1 MSAIRRISNLF
12 KRSEIDA
19 EIDAELK
26 SHIEMRIDDNLA
38 DGMSSEE
45 AIRDAAR
52 RFGNRTVTKERVTG
66 ADAALALDSVW
77 SDIRFASRQL
87 AKNPGFAFT
96 AIMVLA
102 LGMGASIAIFA
113 FIDAA
118 LIKPLPY
125 NDPGRLVSIYETVPS
140 CPLCNISYQNY
151 LDWRKSNLPFSALEA
166 WGWANYLIHTPE
178 GTEPAHGT
186 RVSDGFFRALGVTPI
201 LGRDFYAGEDAPG
214 APRTVLITYGVWQK
228 RFGGSRNVVGRT
240 ITLSNIAYSVIGVL
254 PRSFHFAPR
263 GEAEFWT
270 ALNDP
275 NACDQRRGCHGLFGV
290 ARLKDGTSL
299 QTAVAALTTEASR
312 LEKLY
317 PDSNHGYSATAIP
330 LKVAVMGDI
339 RPVLLVLL
347 SGAFLLLMIACTN
360 VAGLLLVRSENRKRE
375 MALRGALGATPA
387 RLFRQ
392 YATESLVLVLAG
404 SGLGLG
410 LAYLAVKLLIKLVP
424 EDRIGGMP
432 FLLTVGFSPQVLA
445 FAGII
450 SLVAGILFAF
460 IPALR
465 ISRVNLR
472 GDLAEGG
479 RGSAQNAWRRIGSKL
494 TVLELAIA
502 VVLLVGAGLLGKSLY
517 LLLHVDTGFAP
528 DHLATLRVAAPESYA
543 DDHRLMALERSIAS
557 RIGSLPGVKS
567 ASISG
572 DMPVRSWDGGTSI
585 IVPGRSVNG
594 QRDDIPE
601 RDVSSGYLTT
611 LGAKLVRGRYFSEAE
626 DDPSKPHV
634 VVINQTLAKQYFPGE
649 DPVGK
654 QLEYEGSHAFMSII
668 GVVEDIKEGPLD
680 SVNRAAI
687 YVPFNQDSSRSFV
700 VIVRTSQDERTLL
713 PLLTDAIHQ
722 IDPSI
727 AVSDAITMTDWI
739 NESGSAYLHRSAT
752 WLVGGFAGLALLL
765 SVIGL
770 YGVIAYSVSRRTRE
784 IGVRMALGA
793 ERGSVQ
799 RMILRESTKLTAL
812 GLGAGLLCS
821 LGPSMLMRK
830 LLFGTQAWDMPT
842 LVLVSSAL
850 ALSALMASY
859 IPARRAA
866 SVDPVNA
873 LRAE

>member
-1 MSAIRRISNLF
+1 MSICRRILNLF

-38 DGMSSEE
+38 DGMSPED
-45 AIRDAAR
+45 ARRNAAR
-52 RFGNRTVTKERVTG
+52 RFGSRTLMKERVTG
-66 ADAALALDSVW
+66 ADAVLALDSVW
-77 SDIRFASRQL
+77 SDIRFASRYL

-102 LGMGASIAIFA
+102 LGMGTSTAIFA
-113 FIDAA
+113 FVNAA

-125 NDPGRLVSIYETVPS
+125 KDPGRLVSIYETVPS
-140 CPLCNISYQNY
+140 CPLCNISYQNFA
-151 LDWRKSNLPFSALEA
+151 DWKKSDLPFSALEA
-166 WGWANYLIHTPE
+166 WGWASYLVHTPE

-186 RVSDGFFRALGVTPI
+186 RVSDGFFRALGVAPI
-201 LGRDFYAGEDAPG
+201 VGRDFYTGEDAPG
-214 APRTVLITYGVWQK
+214 APRTVLITYGAWQK
-228 RFGGSRNVVGRT
+228 WFGGSANVVGQT
-240 ITLSNIAYSVIGVL
+240 VTLSDIAYSVIGVL
-254 PRSFHFAPR
+254 PRDFHFAPR

-275 NACDQRRGCHGLFGV
+275 SDCDKRRGCHGLFGLG
-290 ARLKDGTSL
+290 RLKDGTSL
-299 QTAVAALTTEASR
+299 QTAVAALKTESSR

-317 PDSNHGYSATAIP
+317 PDSNHGFGATAIP
-330 LKVAVMGDI
+330 LKVAVVGDI

-375 MALRGALGATPA
+375 TALRGALGATPA

-392 YATESLVLVLAG
+392 HATESLVLVLAG

-432 FLLTVGFSPQVLA
+432 FLLTAGLSPQVLA

-450 SLVAGILFAF
+450 SLVAGILFTVV
-460 IPALR
+460 PALR
-465 ISRVNLR
+465 ISRMNLR

-479 RGSAQNAWRRIGSKL
+479 RGSAQNVWRRIGSKL
-494 TVLELAIA
+494 TVLELATA

-517 LLLHVDTGFAP
+517 LLLHVDTGFES
-528 DHLATLRVAAPESYA
+528 DHLATLRVAAPTSYA
-543 DDHRLMALERSIAS
+543 DDNRLMVLERLIVN

-567 ASISG
+567 ASISAN
-572 DMPVRSWDGGTSI
+572 MPVRSWDGGTSI
-585 IVPGRSVNG
+585 LVPGHPVNG
-594 QRDDIPE
+594 ERNDTPE

-611 LGAKLVRGRYFSEAE
+611 VGARLVRGRYFSEAE

-634 VVINQTLAKQYFPGE
+634 VVINQTLAKQYFPGK

-654 QLEYEGSHAFMSII
+654 QLEYEGSHTLMSII

-680 SVNRAAI
+680 SANRAVI
-687 YVPFNQDSSRSFV
+687 YVPFNQDSSHSFV
-700 VIVRTSQDERTLL
+700 VIARTSQDEQTLL
-713 PLLTDAIHQ
+713 PVLTAAIHQ

-752 WLVGGFAGLALLL
+752 LLVGGFAGLALLL
-765 SVIGL
+765 SVVGL
-770 YGVIAYSVSRRTRE
+770 YGVIAYSVSQRTRE

-793 ERGSVQ
+793 ERSSVS

-821 LGPSMLMRK
+821 LGSSMLMRK
-830 LLFGTQAWDMPT
+830 LLFGTQVWDMPT

-850 ALSALMASY
+850 ALSALMATY

-866 SVDPVNA
+866 SVNPVDA

>member
-1 MSAIRRISNLF
+1 MSICRRILNLF

-26 SHIEMRIDDNLA
+26 SHIEMRIDDNIA
-38 DGMSSEE
+38 DGMSRED
-45 AIRDAAR
+45 AIRNAVR
-52 RFGNRTVTKERVTG
+52 RFGNRTLTKERVTG

-77 SDIRFASRQL
+77 SDIRFASRYL
-87 AKNPGFAFT
+87 VRNPGFAFT
-96 AIMVLA
+96 AIVVLA
-102 LGMGASIAIFA
+102 LGMGTSIAIFA
-113 FIDAA
+113 FVNAA

-125 NDPGRLVSIYETVPS
+125 KNPGRLVSIYETVPS

-151 LDWRKSNLPFSALEA
+151 LDWKKSDLPFSALEA
-166 WGWANYLIHTPE
+166 WGWADYLIHTPE
-178 GTEPAHGT
+178 GTEPAQGT

-214 APRTVLITYGVWQK
+214 APRTILITYGAWQK
-228 RFGGSRNVVGRT
+228 RFGGSRNVIGRT
-240 ITLSNIAYSVIGVL
+240 ITLSDIAYSVIGVL
-254 PRSFHFAPR
+254 PRDFHFAPR
-263 GEAEFWT
+263 GEAEFWA

-275 NACDQRRGCHGLFGV
+275 SACDQRRGCHGLFGLG
-290 ARLKDGTSL
+290 RLKDGTSL
-299 QTAVAALTTEASR
+299 QTAVAALKTEASR
-312 LEKLY
+312 LENQH
-317 PDSNHGYSATAIP
+317 PDSNHGFSATAIP
-330 LKVAVMGDI
+330 LTVAVLGNI
-339 RPVLLVLL
+339 QPVLLMLL

-375 MALRGALGATPA
+375 MALRSALGAAPA

-392 YATESLVLVLAG
+392 FATEALLLVLAG

-410 LAYLAVKLLIKLVP
+410 LAYLVVKLLIKLVP

-432 FLLTVGFSPQVLA
+432 FLLTVGLSPQVLA

-450 SLVAGILFAF
+450 SLVAGILFAVV
-460 IPALR
+460 PALC

-472 GDLAEGG
+472 RDLAEGD
-479 RGSAQNAWRRIGSKL
+479 RGSAQSAWRRIGSKL
-494 TVLELAIA
+494 TVLELASA

-517 LLLHVDTGFAP
+517 LLLHVDTGFEP
-528 DHLATLRVAAPESYA
+528 DHLATLRVAAPKSYV
-543 DDHRLMALERSIAS
+543 DDNRLMVLERLIAS
-557 RIGSLPGVKS
+557 RIGGLPGVKS

-572 DMPVRSWDGGTSI
+572 NMPVRSWDGGTSI
-585 IVPGRSVNG
+585 IVPGRPMTG
-594 QRDDIPE
+594 QRNDIPE

-611 LGAKLVRGRYFSEAE
+611 LGATLVRGRVFSEAE

-654 QLEYEGSHAFMSII
+654 QLEYEGSHALMSII

-680 SVNRAAI
+680 SANRAAI

-700 VIVRTSQDERTLL
+700 VVVRTSQDEQTLL
-713 PLLTDAIHQ
+713 PVLTAAIHE
-722 IDPSI
+722 IDPGI

-765 SVIGL
+765 SVVGL

-784 IGVRMALGA
+784 IGIRMALGA
-793 ERGSVQ
+793 ERGSVY

-821 LGPSMLMRK
+821 LGSSMLMRK

-842 LVLVSSAL
+842 FVSVSSVF
-850 ALSALMASY
+850 ALSATMATY
-859 IPARRAA
+859 MPARRAA
-866 SVDPVNA
+866 SVNPVDA